1 MKVEGS
7 QGGIYWLASYP
18 KSGNT
23 WMRAFIAGLTG
34 EKDEVDINVLE
45 TGEIASSY
53 GLVEEA
59 LGFEISELSQE
70 EIDRY
75 RPHAYRWI
83 ARQMKKPEY
92 HKIHDA
98 YTYLPEGEPLIPPE
112 ATRGALY
119 IVRNPLD
126 VAISFAHHSH
136 CSIDQSIMNMGNPT
150 FAFCAGKKRLHN
162 QLRQKLLSWSD
173 HVKSWLDAPG
183 LNRLMIRY
191 EDMQGSPLET
201 FSRAARFL
209 GLPDDE
215 LSVSRAL
222 ESCKME
228 KLQRQEAEKGFKEK
242 MPLASSFFRKG
253 IVGDWVE
260 TLTTEQVR
268 ALLKDHGDMMTALG
282 YLDDAGRLI
291 DPVMATHQVPQ
302 INPLGCGF
310 GPP

>member
-1 MKVEGS
+1 MKAVAAE
-7 QGGIYWLASYP
+7 GGIYWLASYP

-34 EKDEVDINVLE
+34 EKEVVDINELQ

-53 GLVEEA
+53 GWVEEA
-59 LGFEISELSQE
+59 LGFEISELSQD
-70 EIDRY
+70 EIDRL

-83 ARQMKKPEY
+83 AGQMRKTDY

-119 IVRNPLD
+119 VVRNPLD

-136 CSIDQSIMNMGNPT
+136 CSIDQSILNMGDPT
-150 FAFCAGKKRLHN
+150 FAFCGGKKRLHN
-162 QLRQKLLSWSD
+162 QLRQQMLSWSN

-183 LNRLMIRY
+183 LNRLMVRY
-191 EDMQGSPLET
+191 EDMKGNPLET

-215 LSVSRAL
+215 PSIARAL

-228 KLQRQEAEKGFKEK
+228 KLQKQEAEKGFKEK
-242 MPLASSFFRKG
+242 MQLATSFFRKG
-253 IVGDWVE
+253 IVGDWVG
-260 TLTTEQVR
+260 TLTAEQVGR
-268 ALLKDHGDMMTALG
+268 IVEDHGEVMTALG
-282 YLDDAGRLI
+282 YLDAAGR
-291 DPVMATHQVPQ
+291 PVEE
-302 INPLGCGF
+302 IYGK
-310 GPP
+310 